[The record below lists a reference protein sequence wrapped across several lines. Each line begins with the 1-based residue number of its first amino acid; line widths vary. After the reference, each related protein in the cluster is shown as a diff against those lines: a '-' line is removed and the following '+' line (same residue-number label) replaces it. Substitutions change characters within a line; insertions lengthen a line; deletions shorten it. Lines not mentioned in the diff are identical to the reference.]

1 MTVIKFPED
10 FKKIPHHHIPGA
22 TQWLFEY
29 NNDTN
34 EMISVVGGGYGIHG
48 DGKTTFEMWD
58 TMNMHD
64 PQGHMTADDINQW
77 LEDNQVTNKK

>member
-10 FKKIPHHHIPGA
+10 FKKIPHHAIPGA

-34 EMISVVGGGYGIHG
+34 EMISVVGGGYGLHG

-58 TMNMHD
+58 TKNMD
-64 PQGHMTADDINQW
+64 EPEGYMTTDDINQW
-77 LEDNQVTNKK
+77 LNDHPVD

>member
-64 PQGHMTADDINQW
+64 PQGYMTADDINQW